1 MKMASLLSLGQA
13 MLWQLRK
20 RITERQFLLIM
31 SIVVGFLAGGAAI
44 TLKFFVFYV
53 QDYLTGLRIRETWSY
68 GLVLLPLAGMLITV
82 FLIRTFWPENFLKGI
97 GAIVDAVQNKRGK
110 LPFSQTYNHIFTSG
124 ITVGFG
130 GSAGVEAPIVATG
143 AALGSNVADFVQ
155 LRIQDRNLMLACGI
169 AAGIASSF
177 NAPIAG
183 MLFAAEV
190 FLVDISLASIVPV
203 MLAAATGAL
212 LSKMILRESIL
223 LHFDMQEAFR
233 SENLPYYILLGLL
246 CGLLSIWF
254 TISFRK
260 VSAWLQAIRQPYVRA
275 LLAGGGLA
283 LLLLIFPGF
292 YGEGYES
299 VKDLASFHTYRIF
312 ENSFLGNFTERNTWI
327 FILAIF
333 LSALIKSLASSLTL
347 GGGGNGGQFAPSLFM
362 GAHLGFAF
370 AKACHKIGIL
380 SVSISNF
387 TIVGMAGIISGFFF
401 APMSAIFLIAEL
413 TNGYELM
420 IPLMLVSALS
430 YSVAVRFSPVKIRK
444 MAPRPDADQ
453 EVLQHLP
460 VHRLME
466 TDYDVLR
473 PEMTI
478 QEFIPVLERSAHN
491 TFPVTSH
498 SGELVGILAFSKVK
512 DWVFRTEFA
521 EKLSIGKL
529 MQNPAERIFMETDS
543 SEEIFEKFDRT
554 RAFRLPVVG
563 KNNQY
568 MGFITKGALLSEY
581 RKELLG
587 RS

>member
-1 MKMASLLSLGQA
+1 
-13 MLWQLRK
+13 
-20 RITERQFLLIM
+20 
-31 SIVVGFLAGGAAI
+31 
-44 TLKFFVFYV
+44 
-53 QDYLTGLRIRETWSY
+53 
-68 GLVLLPLAGMLITV
+68 
-82 FLIRTFWPENFLKGI
+82 
-97 GAIVDAVQNKRGK
+97 
-110 LPFSQTYNHIFTSG
+110 
-124 ITVGFG
+124 
-130 GSAGVEAPIVATG
+130 
-143 AALGSNVADFVQ
+143 
-155 LRIQDRNLMLACGI
+155 
-169 AAGIASSF
+169 
-177 NAPIAG
+177 
-183 MLFAAEV
+183 
-190 FLVDISLASIVPV
+190 
-203 MLAAATGAL
+203 
-212 LSKMILRESIL
+212 
-223 LHFDMQEAFR
+223 
-233 SENLPYYILLGLL
+233 
-246 CGLLSIWF
+246 
-254 TISFRK
+254 
-260 VSAWLQAIRQPYVRA
+260 

-466 TDYDVLR
+466 TDYDVLT

>member
-587 RS
+587 QS